1 MKACL
6 FPIIMWLCLLTSC
19 RSTHKVTSTNTFAT
33 DSAVQVQ
40 RHQWQTSRIDSVW
53 RHTEL
58 LFDSCI
64 VSFGVGA
71 ETPTIEA
78 PHALQGASNAKAQK
92 TFRQKPQSIRIYG
105 AHLSSSRKESTKTEA
120 REEDSLAATR
130 QSSLQQVQQGGVH
143 GETMDFSCQ
152 VNLDLGIPCSLGCL
166 LVVPSS
172 GLRCLN
178 FFNGLN
184 TFS

>member
-1 MKACL
+1 MKASI
-6 FPIIMWLCLLTSC
+6 FSIIMWLCLLTSC

-78 PHALQGASNAKAQK
+78 PHALQGASNAKAQRTSRK
-92 TFRQKPQSIRIYG
+92 KPQSIRIYG
-105 AHLSSSRKESTKTEA
+105 AHLSSSRKESAKTEA
-120 REEDSLAATR
+120 WVEDSLAATR
-130 QSSLQQVQQGGVH
+130 QSSANMVQQRESMARPWTSPVKLIL
-143 GETMDFSCQ
+143 T
-152 VNLDLGIPCSLGCL
+152 
-166 LVVPSS
+166 LVFLAALAAFWWCYRRDSDA
-172 GLRCLN
+172 
-178 FFNGLN
+178 
-184 TFS
+184 

>member
-1 MKACL
+1 MKPFV

-19 RSTHKVTSTNTFAT
+19 RSMHKVTSTNTFAT

-40 RHQWQTSRIDSVW
+40 RHQWQTSSLDSVW

-78 PHALQGASNAKAQK
+78 PHALQGASNAKVQK
-92 TFRQKPQSIRIYG
+92 SSRQKPQSIRIYG
-105 AHLSSSRKESTKTEA
+105 AHLSSSRKENTKTET

-130 QSSLQQVQQGGVH
+130 HSSLQQVQQRESIARPWTFPVKLIL
-143 GETMDFSCQ
+143 T
-152 VNLDLGIPCSLGCL
+152 
-166 LVVPSS
+166 LVFLAALAAFWWCHRRDSDA
-172 GLRCLN
+172 
-178 FFNGLN
+178 
-184 TFS
+184 

>member
-1 MKACL
+1 MKASL
-6 FPIIMWLCLLTSC
+6 FPIIMWLCLFTSC
-19 RSTHKVTSTNTFAT
+19 RSTHKVTSMNTFAT

-78 PHALQGASNAKAQK
+78 PHALQGASNAKAQR
-92 TFRQKPQSIRIYG
+92 TSCASASSSSQQKPQSIRIYG
-105 AHLSSSRKESTKTEA
+105 AHLSLSRKESTKTEA

-130 QSSLQQVQQGGVH
+130 QSSANKVQQRGAMARPWTFPVKLIL
-143 GETMDFSCQ
+143 T
-152 VNLDLGIPCSLGCL
+152 
-166 LVVPSS
+166 LVFLAALAAFWWCHRRDSDA
-172 GLRCLN
+172 
-178 FFNGLN
+178 
-184 TFS
+184 

>member
-1 MKACL
+1 MKASL

-19 RSTHKVTSTNTFAT
+19 SSTHKVTSTHTFAT

-71 ETPTIEA
+71 ETPTIEVPMRCKVLLTPRRKRFPGKSRNPFVSMA
-78 PHALQGASNAKAQK
+78 H
-92 TFRQKPQSIRIYG
+92 TFRQAERRAPRQRQGRKTASLRLGNLPYNKFSRG
-105 AHLSSSRKESTKTEA
+105 SPWRDHGLLLSS
-120 REEDSLAATR
+120 
-130 QSSLQQVQQGGVH
+130 
-143 GETMDFSCQ
+143 
-152 VNLDLGIPCSLGCL
+152 
-166 LVVPSS
+166 
-172 GLRCLN
+172 
-178 FFNGLN
+178 
-184 TFS
+184 

>member
-1 MKACL
+1 
-6 FPIIMWLCLLTSC
+6 MWLCLLTSC

-78 PHALQGASNAKAQK
+78 PHALQDSSSAKAHK
-92 TFRQKPQSIRIYG
+92 VLRLKPQAIRIYG
-105 AHLSSSRKESTKTEA
+105 AHLSSSRKENA
-120 REEDSLAATR
+120 RSCTVVEDSLANAR
-130 QSSLQQVQQGGVH
+130 QSSANKVQYQEH
-143 GETMDFSCQ
+143 KAE
-152 VNLDLGIPCSLGCL
+152 
-166 LVVPSS
+166 PSS
-172 GLRCLN
+172 TSIKLCLTLI
-178 FFNGLN
+178 FLAALAAFWWCHRR
-184 TFS
+184 SSDA

>member
-1 MKACL
+1 MKASL

-78 PHALQGASNAKAQK
+78 HPALQENTSCTSASALS
-92 TFRQKPQSIRIYG
+92 RQKPQVVRIYG
-105 AHLSSSRKESTKTEA
+105 AHLSSSRKESTMTEA
-120 REEDSLAATR
+120 RGEDSLAATR
-130 QSSLQQVQQGGVH
+130 QSSLQQVQKVKKSAKP
-143 GETMDFSCQ
+143 T
-152 VNLDLGIPCSLGCL
+152 VTPIKLCL
-166 LVVPSS
+166 TLVFLAALAAFWWYHRRSS
-172 GLRCLN
+172 DA
-178 FFNGLN
+178 
-184 TFS
+184 

>member
-1 MKACL
+1 MKACF

-40 RHQWQTSRIDSVW
+40 RHQWQTSRRDSVW
-53 RHTEL
+53 QHTEL

-78 PHALQGASNAKAQK
+78 PHALLKASSAKAQRN
-92 TFRQKPQSIRIYG
+92 TRLKPQTFRIYG
-105 AHLSSSRKESTKTEA
+105 AHLSSSRKKCTIAEE
-120 REEDSLAATR
+120 REEDSLANAR
-130 QSSLQQVQQGGVH
+130 QSSLQQVQRK
-143 GETMDFSCQ
+143 ESMARPWTSPIKLCLTLIF
-152 VNLDLGIPCSLGCL
+152 LAALAAFWGCHRR
-166 LVVPSS
+166 SS
-172 GLRCLN
+172 DA
-178 FFNGLN
+178 
-184 TFS
+184 

>member
-1 MKACL
+1 MKPFV

-19 RSTHKVTSTNTFAT
+19 RSMHKVTSTNTFAT

-78 PHALQGASNAKAQK
+78 PHALQDSSSAKVHRVS
-92 TFRQKPQSIRIYG
+92 RQKPQVIRIYG
-105 AHLSSSRKESTKTEA
+105 AHLSSSRKENA
-120 REEDSLAATR
+120 RSCTVVEDSLAIAR
-130 QSSLQQVQQGGVH
+130 QSSANKVQYLEH
-143 GETMDFSCQ
+143 KAE
-152 VNLDLGIPCSLGCL
+152 
-166 LVVPSS
+166 PSS
-172 GLRCLN
+172 TPIKLCLTLI
-178 FFNGLN
+178 FLAALAAFWWCHRR
-184 TFS
+184 SSDA